1 MNYINKTTGEYPV
14 SESMVRLAYPNTSF
28 PMPFQAPEEY
38 ALVFAS
44 PHPTHDQI
52 TEVVREL
59 APALTDKGHWEQRW
73 EVAPRFESAQEAD
86 AAVAEDVAAKR
97 AASWERIKNER
108 DRRKSL
114 GVKVGDHWYH
124 SDADSRIQQLSLFV
138 MGAAV
143 PPVQWKTLTT
153 SPPPV
158 FVTMTPAIASG
169 IFQGTAASD
178 AAIFAAAETHRVAM
192 EASSTPESYD
202 FSSGWPVSI
211 EDEAP

>member
-1 MNYINKTTGEYPV
+1 METTAILDSNNVVINIIMADPTDVPGSVDGYGGAIGDTWDGVRFLRPEVPLTPLPERR
-14 SESMVRLAYPNTSF
+14 SEA
-28 PMPFQAPEEY
+28 
-38 ALVFAS
+38 
-44 PHPTHDQI
+44 
-52 TEVVREL
+52 
-59 APALTDKGHWEQRW
+59 
-73 EVAPRFESAQEAD
+73 
-86 AAVAEDVAAKR
+86 
-97 AASWERIKNER
+97 WERIKHER

-114 GVKVGDHWYH
+114 GVKVGEHWYH

-158 FVTMTPAIASG
+158 FVTMTPAIAAG

-202 FSSGWPVSI
+202 IGSGWPASI
-211 EDEAP
+211 EDEL

>member
-1 MNYINKTTGEYPV
+1 MKLIIQNTRISATATDDYSGPDEYIDAPADFDVTRMGEYV
-14 SESMVRLAYPNTSF
+14 YAEGGVT
-28 PMPFQAPEEY
+28 APP
-38 ALVFAS
+38 L
-44 PHPTHDQI
+44 PT
-52 TEVVREL
+52 
-59 APALTDKGHWEQRW
+59 PK
-73 EVAPRFESAQEAD
+73 
-86 AAVAEDVAAKR
+86 AAA
-97 AASWERIKNER
+97 WERIKAER

-114 GVKVGDHWYH
+114 GVKVGAHWYH

-138 MGAAV
+138 MGASV

-158 FVTMTPAIASG
+158 FVTMTPAIAAG

-202 FSSGWPVSI
+202 FSGGWPASI
-211 EDEAP
+211 EDAP